1 MILSKA
7 FVYNIINF
15 NSLPNYNT
23 QSKISFAVMKQFFFL
38 SLFCALFFSCEKNID
53 FKLNAVPPVL
63 VIDAQIENGTAPT
76 VALSSSLDF
85 FSEISPQL
93 LSNSF
98 VHNAEVTMS
107 NGTLTHK
114 FKEYAVPLGNGY
126 SIYYYGIDSSNLA
139 TAFVGQFDKQYSL
152 TIKVDGKTYTAITTI
167 PPLTK
172 VFDSLWTVLPPPGVD
187 TSKRLLM
194 ARAIDPPGL
203 GNYVRYFTKRN
214 SGPFLPGFNS
224 VFNDEVVDGTTY
236 QGIVEPGV
244 DRNSS
249 LPNGD
254 DRLFARGD
262 TISFKLSN
270 IDKATFTFWNTW
282 EFNQQSIGN
291 PFSQPGKVI
300 GNISNGALGAFCGYA
315 SMVGTVIAR

>member
-1 MILSKA
+1 MKRHFL
-7 FVYNIINF
+7 
-15 NSLPNYNT
+15 LP
-23 QSKISFAVMKQFFFL
+23 
-38 SLFCALFFSCEKNID
+38 LFCLVFFSCEKNID
-53 FKLNAVPPVL
+53 FNLKTVEPVL
-63 VIDAQIENGTAPT
+63 VVDAQIENGAAPT

-107 NGTLTHK
+107 NGTLTHTL
-114 FKEYAVPLGNGY
+114 KEYTVPLGNGY
-126 SIYYYGIDSSNLA
+126 FIYYYGIDSSNLA
-139 TAFVGQFDKQYSL
+139 TAFVGEFAKQYSL
-152 TIKVDGKTYTAITTI
+152 TIKVNGKTYTANTTI
-167 PPLTK
+167 PALTK
-172 VFDSLWTVLPPPGVD
+172 IFDSIWTKLPPPGVD

-224 VFNDEVVDGTTY
+224 VFNDDVTDGTTY

-249 LPNGD
+249 IPTGD
-254 DRLFARGD
+254 DRLFERGD

-270 IDKATFTFWNTW
+270 IDKATYTFWNTW

-315 SMVGTVIAR
+315 SLVGTVIAR